1 MAEKKLPKGIRKN
14 GNRYQ
19 GRIMFHGKNYSV
31 TGATIT
37 ETKKAMTDLKYRL
50 EHGLFVEREKV
61 TFDSWFK
68 TWIKEYKQ
76 NDLKT
81 GTLISY
87 QNYYNFYIKEPLGKM
102 PVSSIRGE
110 HIQKLY
116 NKLLDDD
123 MALSSLKI
131 ISAVMNGCFQRAL
144 KNGLIERNPVKLA
157 ELPRKKQKTE
167 RRVLTLQEQELFSK
181 YSQESYLCNLFALM
195 LRTGMRSG
203 EARGLKFSDIDSRAN
218 VIHIRRTLKYETG
231 KGFFEDTPKTSTSMR
246 DIPLTPEITA
256 IIDLQRKGNREYSNV
271 VNIDEYVFHL
281 PEGTPISRERVQA
294 EIDRI
299 IKKVNETGFHMERF
313 TSHCFRHTFATR
325 AIEAGMQPQTLKT
338 ILGHSSLSMTMDLYS
353 HVLPNTKAEEM
364 QKVASIF

>member
-19 GRIMFHGKNYSV
+19 GRIMFRGKNYSV
-31 TGATIT
+31 TGSTIT
-37 ETKKAMTDLKYRL
+37 EAKKAMTDLKYKL
-50 EHGLFVEREKV
+50 EHGLFVEQEKI
-61 TFDSWFK
+61 TLDSWFE

-87 QNYYNFYIKEPLGKM
+87 QNYYNFYIKESLGKM
-102 PVSSIRGE
+102 SVSSIRGE
-110 HIQKLY
+110 HVQKLY
-116 NKLLDDD
+116 NKLLDND

-131 ISAVMNGCFQRAL
+131 ISAVMNGCFERAL

-167 RRVLTLQEQELFSK
+167 RRVLTIQEQRLFLQYSQDSYLKNLFS
-181 YSQESYLCNLFALM
+181 LM

-203 EARGLKFSDIDSRAN
+203 EARGLKFSDVDTKKN

-231 KGFFEDTPKTSTSMR
+231 RGFFEDTPKTSSSMR

-256 IIDLQRKGNREYSNV
+256 IIESQRKENRIYTNV
-271 VNIDEYVFHL
+271 VSIDEYVFHL
-281 PEGTPISRERVQA
+281 PEGTPISRERIQS
-294 EIDRI
+294 EIERI
-299 IKKVNETGFHMERF
+299 VRRIVESGFQMERF
-313 TSHCFRHTFATR
+313 TSHCFRHPYVKHTTKN
-325 AIEAGMQPQTLKT
+325 IILK
-338 ILGHSSLSMTMDLYS
+338 SRKPK
-353 HVLPNTKAEEM
+353 LPRW
-364 QKVASIF
+364 I

>member
-61 TFDSWFK
+61 TLDSWFK
-68 TWIKEYKQ
+68 TWIREYKQ

-87 QNYYNFYIKEPLGKM
+87 QNYYNYYIKESLGNM
-102 PVSSIRGE
+102 PISSIRGE

-181 YSQESYLCNLFALM
+181 YSQESYLYNLFALM

-203 EARGLKFSDIDSRAN
+203 EARGLKFSDVDSKKRCYPYQAN
-218 VIHIRRTLKYETG
+218 FEIRNG
-231 KGFFEDTPKTSTSMR
+231 KRIFLEDTPKTTTSTR
-246 DIPLTPEITA
+246 DIPLTPEIIA
-256 IIDLQRKGNREYSNV
+256 IIESQRK
-271 VNIDEYVFHL
+271 
-281 PEGTPISRERVQA
+281 
-294 EIDRI
+294 
-299 IKKVNETGFHMERF
+299 IK
-313 TSHCFRHTFATR
+313 
-325 AIEAGMQPQTLKT
+325 P
-338 ILGHSSLSMTMDLYS
+338 D
-353 HVLPNTKAEEM
+353 
-364 QKVASIF
+364 IFKRGQY

>member
-1 MAEKKLPKGIRKN
+1 M
-14 GNRYQ
+14 
-19 GRIMFHGKNYSV
+19 S
-31 TGATIT
+31 
-37 ETKKAMTDLKYRL
+37 
-50 EHGLFVEREKV
+50 
-61 TFDSWFK
+61 
-68 TWIKEYKQ
+68 
-76 NDLKT
+76 
-81 GTLISY
+81 IST
-87 QNYYNFYIKEPLGKM
+87 
-102 PVSSIRGE
+102 IRGE

-167 RRVLTLQEQELFSK
+167 RRVLTLKEQELFFQYSK
-181 YSQESYLCNLFALM
+181 ESYLNNLFALM
-195 LRTGMRSG
+195 VRTGMRSG
-203 EARGLKFSDIDSRAN
+203 EARGLKFSDVDNRNN

-256 IIDLQRKGNREYSNV
+256 IIDSQRKITREYSNV

-281 PEGTPISRERVQA
+281 PEGTPISRERVQS

-299 IKKVNETGFHMERF
+299 VKKVNEAGCHMERF

>member
-19 GRIMFHGKNYSV
+19 GRIMFQGKNYSV

-61 TFDSWFK
+61 TLDSWFQ

-76 NDLKT
+76 NDLKA
-81 GTLISY
+81 GTLIAY
-87 QNYYNFYIKEPLGKM
+87 QNYYNYYIKESLGKM
-102 PVSSIRGE
+102 SISTIRGE

-167 RRVLTLQEQELFSK
+167 RRVLTLKEQELF
-181 YSQESYLCNLFALM
+181 F
-195 LRTGMRSG
+195 
-203 EARGLKFSDIDSRAN
+203 
-218 VIHIRRTLKYETG
+218 
-231 KGFFEDTPKTSTSMR
+231 
-246 DIPLTPEITA
+246 
-256 IIDLQRKGNREYSNV
+256 
-271 VNIDEYVFHL
+271 NI
-281 PEGTPISRERVQA
+281 Q
-294 EIDRI
+294 
-299 IKKVNETGFHMERF
+299 KKV
-313 TSHCFRHTFATR
+313 
-325 AIEAGMQPQTLKT
+325 I
-338 ILGHSSLSMTMDLYS
+338 
-353 HVLPNTKAEEM
+353 
-364 QKVASIF
+364 